1 MSDNQWDRTV
11 INARERPVSS
21 DHNQLQSQLDRTLRY
36 LLDQLLL
43 PRAGIA
49 DERAGSLVSGFIGD
63 GFKVREDSPTG
74 LSVVLAAGQGFQLN
88 ASDTPPNIGGIP
100 EVDDL
105 SRYKPLPLLTDVTID
120 IPDPDPT
127 NDRIDIVE
135 VAFFRRLTDPT
146 SRDVLN
152 TTTGAFDP
160 TVVNKTLAWNMEN
173 DKGIVTAPANSTTA
187 IGYKAGVPSGSPS
200 IPPTTPGYIKIA
212 QIAVANGV
220 AQIDQQDIQDLR
232 LLLAF
237 GGIQRVSMRIDVD
250 TGSPPP
256 VMEALTAPPGII
268 VAANIA
274 GGGHFIYVFAGNVTG
289 KNPVAQ
295 VGVGITGTITA
306 QTITT
311 VTTVD
316 AALQT
321 SLQNAAESDPV
332 VKAAVGQPVIKVE
345 LGVSDARFP
354 VDVSF

>member
-1 MSDNQWDRTV
+1 MADNPFDRTV

-21 DHNQLQSQLDRTLRY
+21 DINQAQSQLDRTARY
-36 LLDQLLL
+36 LLDQLFL
-43 PRAGIA
+43 PRAAIA
-49 DERAGSLVSGFIGD
+49 DERAGAPVSGFIGD
-63 GFKVREDSPTG
+63 GFKVREDSPAG
-74 LSVVLAAGQGFQLN
+74 LSVVLAAGQGFQLS
-88 ASDTPPNIGGIP
+88 AADTPSNIGGVP

-105 SRYKPLPLLTDVTID
+105 SRYKPLPLLSDVTIAV
-120 IPDPDPT
+120 DPSNPT

-135 VAFFRRLTDPT
+135 VAFFRRLADPT

-160 TVVNKTLAWNMEN
+160 TSVNKALAWNMEN
-173 DKGIVTAPANSTTA
+173 DVGVVTTPDNSTTA
-187 IGYKAGVPSGSPS
+187 VGYKAGAPSGTPAE
-200 IPPTTPGYIKIA
+200 PPTTPGYIKIA
-212 QIAVANGV
+212 QIAVAKNV
-220 AQIDQQDIQDLR
+220 TQINQEDIQDLR

-256 VMEALTAPPGII
+256 VMEALTAPPGIL
-268 VAANIA
+268 VAVNID
-274 GGGHFIYVFAGNVTG
+274 GGGHFIYVFAGNVTN

-295 VGVGITGTITA
+295 TGVGITGTITA
-306 QTITT
+306 QTIAT

-321 SLQNAAESDPV
+321 SLQNSAESDPV
-332 VKAAVGQPVIKVE
+332 INAAIGQPVIKVE